1 MTLKRR
7 NAPKAVRRRSSSA
20 AGQETKVALLTRE
33 LNQAVEQQAA
43 TAKVLQVISSSTFD
57 LQTVL
62 NALVEAGMHLC
73 EADVAAIWRPEN
85 GVLKLAATSG
95 MPSEFVEFAKQSPIV
110 PDRGTVSGRVVLE
123 GKTVHLA
130 DVLADLEFTGIGYQ
144 SSGKYRS
151 NLGVPLLR
159 KGQTIGAFLV
169 ARRDVRPFT
178 EKQIKLVETFA
189 DQAVIAIENA
199 RLFEAEQ
206 QRSRELTESLAQQT
220 ATADVLKVISRSTF
234 DLQAVLDTLV
244 QSAARLCAAD
254 TGGISC
260 RRGTRIGCALIH
272 ASQSSTHCYS
282 RCDPTAAA

>member
-1 MTLKRR
+1 MRRRSKTGREPVKARRDKAAPPKRR
-7 NAPKAVRRRSSSA
+7 NGPKAMRRRRSAA
-20 AGQETKVALLTRE
+20 AGQETKVALLSRE
-33 LNQAVEQQAA
+33 LAVEQQAA

-57 LQTVL
+57 LQTLL

-95 MPSEFVEFAKQSPIV
+95 MSNEFVEFAKQNPIM
-110 PDRGTVSGRVVLE
+110 PGRGTVSGRVVLE
-123 GKTVHLA
+123 GKTVHLP
-130 DVLADLEFTGIGYQ
+130 DVLTDSEFTGIGYQ
-144 SSGKYRS
+144 SSGKYRT

-178 EKQIKLVETFA
+178 KKQIKLVETFA

-206 QRSRELTESLAQQT
+206 QRTEELTESLKQQT
-220 ATADVLKVISRSTF
+220 ATANVLRVIANCPT
-234 DLQAVLDTLV
+234 DIEPVLEVIVRT
-244 QSAARLCAAD
+244 AGELCGSEYA
-254 TGGISC
+254 I
-260 RRGTRIGCALIH
+260 L
-272 ASQSSTHCYS
+272 
-282 RCDPTAAA
+282 